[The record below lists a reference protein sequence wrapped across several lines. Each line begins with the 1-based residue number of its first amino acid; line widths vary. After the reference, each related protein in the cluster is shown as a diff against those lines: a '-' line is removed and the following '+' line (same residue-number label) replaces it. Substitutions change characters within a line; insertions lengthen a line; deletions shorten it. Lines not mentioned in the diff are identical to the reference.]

1 MQIVSDDALPLT
13 KIQALEQMSGVSLG
27 EMVARYD
34 HSAENER
41 VNLTAKS
48 ISKRYME
55 RYGKK
60 TK

>member
-1 MQIVSDDALPLT
+1 MEIA
-13 KIQALEQMSGVSLG
+13 SGCELRLVDRVLKMLSNVSL
-27 EMVARYD
+27 EDMVSRYD

-41 VNLTAKS
+41 VNLTAKN

-60 TK
+60 AK

>member
-13 KIQALEQMSGVSLG
+13 KIQALEQMSGISLG

-41 VNLTAKS
+41 IDLTAKGLG
-48 ISKRYME
+48 KRFIE

-60 TK
+60 KK

>member
-1 MQIVSDDALPLT
+1 MEIASGDKLKLATL
-13 KIQALEQMSGVSLG
+13 QALSGVSLG
-27 EMVARYD
+27 DIAARYD

-60 TK
+60 KK

>member
-1 MQIVSDDALPLT
+1 MEIASGDKLKLAAL
-13 KIQALEQMSGVSLG
+13 QALSGVSLG
-27 EMVARYD
+27 DMVARYD

-41 VNLTAKS
+41 VNLTAKN

-60 TK
+60 KK

>member
-1 MQIVSDDALPLT
+1 MEIASGDKLKLATL
-13 KIQALEQMSGVSLG
+13 QALSGVSLG
-27 EMVARYD
+27 DMVSRYD

-48 ISKRYME
+48 ISKRYIE

-60 TK
+60 KK

>member
-1 MQIVSDDALPLT
+1 MGIASGDKLKLATL
-13 KIQALEQMSGVSLG
+13 QALSGVSLG
-27 EMVARYD
+27 DMVSRYD

-41 VNLTAKS
+41 IDLTAKELG
-48 ISKRYME
+48 KRFIE

>member
-1 MQIVSDDALPLT
+1 MEIASGDKLKLAAL
-13 KIQALEQMSGVSLG
+13 QALSNVSLG
-27 EMVARYD
+27 DMVSRYD

-41 VNLTAKS
+41 VNLTAKN

-60 TK
+60 KK